1 VSKFKSDSET
11 YLTVTADEYEVDV
24 RIMLL
29 PVSIVVLV
37 HYFNTLFLVLGREG
51 NRL

>member
-24 RIMLL
+24 RMLL